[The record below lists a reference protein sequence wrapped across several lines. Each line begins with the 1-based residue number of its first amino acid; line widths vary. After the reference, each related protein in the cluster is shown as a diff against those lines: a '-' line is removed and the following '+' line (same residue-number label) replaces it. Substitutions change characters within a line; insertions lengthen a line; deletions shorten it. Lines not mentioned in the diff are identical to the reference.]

1 MKRTERI
8 LSFVK
13 RNAFYMVLALCIVAV
28 GVSVVLM
35 LANEPDGSLGTG
47 DDIPSIEEPV
57 DKPDET
63 PSDPVDKPDET
74 PSDPVD
80 KPDDT
85 TNTPV
90 DKPIV
95 FDMPVKDVVSIG
107 EFSETMVFNSTLGRY
122 STHKAIDFFAS
133 EGTDVFA
140 VYDGTIADVQSTL
153 LKGTTITIDHGN
165 GLKTVY
171 NSLADGDLRN
181 LRIQAHRT
189 FDMIWRNNI
198 MTRKNAYRWIQ
209 DKFSL
214 RSDQAHIGYFSEYMC
229 HRLIDESRVVLENN
243 HIMIRGE
250 NCG

>member
-1 MKRTERI
+1 MKRTEKI

-47 DDIPSIEEPV
+47 DNTPSIEEPV
-57 DKPDET
+57 DDPSDT
-63 PSDPVDKPDET
+63 PSDPVDKPSDT

-80 KPDDT
+80 KPSDT
-85 TNTPV
+85 PSDPVDKPSDTPDTPV

-95 FDMPVKDVVSIG
+95 FDMPVKDVTSIG
-107 EFSETMVFNSTLGRY
+107 EFSQTMVFNSTLGRF
-122 STHKAIDFFAS
+122 STHKAIDFFAV

-140 VYDGTIADVQSTL
+140 VYEGTIADVQTTL

-171 NSLADGDLRN
+171 NSLADGDSVTVGQKVNKGDVIGQVSSSNR
-181 LRIQAHRT
+181 QEAASGAHLHFEVVENDT
-189 FDMIWRNNI
+189 VIDPA
-198 MTRKNAYRWIQ
+198 KY
-209 DKFSL
+209 L
-214 RSDQAHIGYFSEYMC
+214 
-229 HRLIDESRVVLENN
+229 LIEEK
-243 HIMIRGE
+243 
-250 NCG
+250 